1 MNTSY
6 SSTLFIV
13 TFVSGIFLYI
23 IGNSAVVHA
32 TEVSGIISSDT
43 TWTKEN
49 SPYQLVDDLTIAYG
63 VTLTIAP
70 DVTVI
75 FSQTKPSRDWVGRP
89 TTITISHDLHVD
101 GNLVANGST
110 FSTDSTIINF
120 SKTSTSSKI
129 ENTKF
134 SRYFKINMSYC
145 SPQIRNNNFSSAT
158 FVITDG
164 SPEIRNNIFSSAKFT
179 IVDGSPIIHSN
190 SFESLNVYEIFL
202 AIDGGSAVVSNNT
215 INDDAAANV
224 LIYLDG
230 ENTAVISDNY
240 FSGQFGFSEV
250 VIASGS
256 PLFERNFISNHNT
269 EYWPINAV
277 GFTIYGDSSPIIR
290 SNTIANNKIGVNIY
304 DANGSS
310 FVTLTGNN
318 FEQNS
323 LYNIYLGEEG
333 VYGTTA
339 PDINAS
345 KNWWGTTDTVIIA
358 QSIFDHKNN
367 HNLGTV
373 TFNPIL
379 GSHNPSAMPNASP
392 DAALPS
398 SVLYQQTLPHEWLYA
413 TIAALTITVIV
424 LSTALIYLL
433 NKQRASQD

>member
-1 MNTSY
+1 MDTSY
-6 SSTLFIV
+6 SSALLII
-13 TFVSGIFLYI
+13 TFVSGLFLCI
-23 IGNSAVVHA
+23 IGNSAVVQA
-32 TEVSGIISSDT
+32 TEVSGVISSDT

-49 SPYQLVDDLTIAYG
+49 SPYCLVDDLTVAYG
-63 VTLTIAP
+63 VTLTIVP
-70 DVTVI
+70 DVTVV
-75 FSQTKPSRDWVGRP
+75 FTETVPSTDWVGRP
-89 TTITISHDLHVD
+89 TTITISHDLHVY
-101 GNLVANGST
+101 GNLVANGNT
-110 FSTDSTIINF
+110 FSTDSTIISF
-120 SKTSTSSKI
+120 SETSTSSKI
-129 ENTKF
+129 ENTEF
-134 SRYFKINMSYC
+134 NGYFKINMSC
-145 SPQIRNNNFSSAT
+145 S
-158 FVITDG
+158 
-164 SPEIRNNIFSSAKFT
+164 SPEIRNNIFSSATFT
-179 IVDGSPIIHSN
+179 IVEGSPIIHSN
-190 SFESLNVYEIFL
+190 SFESLDVYEIFL
-202 AIDGGSAVVSNNT
+202 TIDGGSAIVSNNT
-215 INDDAAANV
+215 INDDAAAKV

-230 ENTAVISDNY
+230 ENTAAISDNY

-323 LYNIYLGEEG
+323 QYNIYLGEEG

-339 PDINAS
+339 PDIDATN
-345 KNWWGTTDTVIIA
+345 NWWGTTDKSIIA

-379 GSHNPSAMPNASP
+379 ASHNPSAMPNAS
-392 DAALPS
+392 S
-398 SVLYQQTLPHEWLYA
+398 NSTLPASVSSEDPVSSPNIPTETQQLVPQEWLYA
-413 TIAALTITVIV
+413 TIAALTIIVIV
-424 LSTALIYLL
+424 LSTALVYLCK
-433 NKQRASQD
+433 KQRASQD